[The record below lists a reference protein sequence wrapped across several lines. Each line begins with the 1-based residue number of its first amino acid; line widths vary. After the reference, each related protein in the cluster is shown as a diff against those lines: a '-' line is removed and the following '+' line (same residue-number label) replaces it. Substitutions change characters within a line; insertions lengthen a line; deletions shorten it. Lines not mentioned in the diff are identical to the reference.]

1 MASCQGLCK
10 CNISKLDKLSNNLE
24 ATDNKFGGCTLEQE
38 GNDFYIT
45 GADAVRKK
53 LGNDDVRMFT
63 LSFPNAD
70 GTYTLDNLD
79 LTGDPNFISVS
90 TANNV
95 WVDAVYNAI
104 APCGQTG
111 VVSDKVKMCAYA
123 ISQTIQYLDKSD
135 VFPVCTKDTVTINY
149 SRFKSGVGDKTTRVV
164 IAHF

>member
-1 MASCQGLCK
+1 MQRWQGRARV
-10 CNISKLDKLSNNLE
+10 LSSDL
-24 ATDNKFGGCTLEQE
+24 GGCSFEQE
-38 GNDFYIT
+38 GDNFYVV

-63 LSFPNAD
+63 LSFPNTD
-70 GTYTLDNLD
+70 GTCTLDNLD
-79 LTGDPNFISVS
+79 LTGDPNFIAVS

-111 VVSDKVKMCAYA
+111 LVSDKVKMCAYA
-123 ISQTIQYLDKSD
+123 ISQKIEYRDKSD
-135 VFPVCTKDTVTINY
+135 VFPVCTKDVVTINY
-149 SRFKSGVGDKTTRVV
+149 SPFRSGVGDKTTRVV

>member
-10 CNISKLDKLSNNLE
+10 YNVSKLNKLSNNIETTNGKL
-24 ATDNKFGGCTLEQE
+24 GGCSFEQD
-38 GNDFYIT
+38 GNTFYVV
-45 GADAVRKK
+45 GADSVRKK

-95 WVDAVYNAI
+95 WIDAVYNSI

-111 VVSDKVKMCAYA
+111 VVSDKVKICAYA
-123 ISQTIQYLDKSD
+123 ISQTIEYRDKSD

-149 SRFKSGVGDKTTRVV
+149 SRFKSGVGDKTVRVV